1 MVLPG
6 GGDRRAYSPG
16 MVWQGGGM
24 SVTDR
29 QKKICIIAYKPLE
42 RAPRI
47 LRQADSFV
55 RKGWQVTLAGF
66 WSGGEPP
73 RGTRLLVIERIT
85 PRRIWTVPQALA
97 RLLLPS
103 GLAWSLHPQ
112 NRAARD
118 AFRRDGQ
125 SYDHII
131 AHDWECAPLACE
143 LAAEQGIAFGMDV
156 HEYAREEFCPTGRLV
171 RDFLGKYAHNRHAD
185 AIQRCYLPQAAG
197 ITTVCDGIADF
208 LQADYR
214 LAARPG
220 VVRSVPFYESIP
232 YRPCGER
239 IRILYH
245 GCVDYSRS
253 LDVLI
258 KAAALLD
265 ERFEVEI
272 RGPGEETYKEELK
285 ALAQRCGVSARVH
298 FTDTVPFADIVRA
311 AARADIGYEVVDG
324 FSPQHRFMLPNKFF
338 ENTMAGLALCV
349 SAFPEM
355 KKLLDACGHGVCVD
369 VCTPEAIATQLNG
382 LDHVAINRMKQNAL
396 AAARELC
403 WEHEEGAM
411 FRAYG
416 L

>member
-1 MVLPG
+1 
-6 GGDRRAYSPG
+6 
-16 MVWQGGGM
+16 M
-24 SVTDR
+24 SFQYLFDKEFVMSGPDK
-29 QKKICIIAYKPLE
+29 QKHICIIAYKPLE

-55 RKGWQVTLAGF
+55 RKGWKVTLAGF

-73 RGTRLLVIERIT
+73 SGVRVLVIERIA
-85 PRRIWTVPQALA
+85 PRRSWTIPQALA

-103 GLAWSLHPQ
+103 GPAWSLHPQ

-118 AFRRDGQ
+118 AFQRDGQ
-125 SYDHII
+125 LYDYII
-131 AHDWECAPLACE
+131 AHDWTCAPLACE
-143 LAAEQGIAFGMDV
+143 LAAEQGISFGIDV

-185 AIQRCYLPQAAG
+185 AVQRRYFPQASG
-197 ITTVCDGIADF
+197 ITTVCDGIAD
-208 LQADYR
+208 LLWMDYG

-220 VVRSVPFYESIP
+220 VVRSVPFYEAIP

-245 GCVDYSRS
+245 GCVDYSRN

-258 KAAALLD
+258 KATALLD
-265 ERFEVEI
+265 TRFEVEI
-272 RGPGEETYKEELK
+272 RGPGEERYKTELK
-285 ALAQRCGVSARVH
+285 ALAQRCGVAERVH
-298 FTDTVPFADIVRA
+298 FTEIVPFAEIVRS
-311 AARADIGYEVVDG
+311 AARADIGYEVVNG
-324 FSPQHRFMLPNKFF
+324 YSPQHRFMLPNKFF

-355 KKLLDACGHGVCVD
+355 KKLVEAYGQGVCVD
-369 VCTPEAIATQLNG
+369 VCSPDAIAEQLNG
-382 LDHVAINRMKQNAL
+382 LDSAAINRMKQNAL
-396 AAARELC
+396 TAAKELC
-403 WEHEEGAM
+403 WEHEEAAM

>member
-1 MVLPG
+1 MGAP
-6 GGDRRAYSPG
+6 
-16 MVWQGGGM
+16 
-24 SVTDR
+24 DR

-47 LRQADSFV
+47 LRQADSFA

-73 RGTRLLVIERIT
+73 SGTRLLIIERIA
-85 PRRIWTVPQALA
+85 PRRSWTIPQALA

-103 GLAWSLHPQ
+103 GLAWSWHPQ
-112 NRAARD
+112 NRAARE

-125 SYDHII
+125 RYDYII
-131 AHDWECAPLACE
+131 AHDWTCAPLACE
-143 LAAEQGIAFGMDV
+143 LAAEQGISFGIDV
-156 HEYAREEFCPTGRLV
+156 HEYAREQFCPTGRIV

-185 AIQRCYLPQAAG
+185 AIQRRYLPLASG
-197 ITTVCDGIADF
+197 ITTVCDGIADL

-214 LAARPG
+214 LAIRPG
-220 VVRSVPFYESIP
+220 VVRSVPFFEAIP
-232 YRPCGER
+232 YRPCRER

-245 GCVDYSRS
+245 GSVDYSRN
-253 LDVLI
+253 LDVLV
-258 KAAALLD
+258 KATALLD

-285 ALAQRCGVSARVH
+285 ALAQRCGVGARVH
-298 FTDTVPFADIVRA
+298 FTEAVPFADIVRA

-349 SAFPEM
+349 SNSQEM
-355 KKLLDACGHGVCVD
+355 SRLVAAYKHGVCVND
-369 VCTPEAIATQLNG
+369 CSPEAVAAVLNG
-382 LDHVAINRMKQNAL
+382 LTREQINEMKQASL
-396 AAARELC
+396 RAAKELC
-403 WEHEEGAM
+403 WEKEEAKM
-411 FRAYG
+411 LAAYG
-416 L
+416 VALVKSCIGNTL